1 MLHLKFFRYLG
12 IVLLTFSMLIGVMLD
27 FGFFID
33 KNIQIPVV
41 TSFISFLLGM
51 FFLIYVNDK
60 TK

>member
-27 FGFFID
+27 FGLFID

>member
-1 MLHLKFFRYLG
+1 
-12 IVLLTFSMLIGVMLD
+12 MLIGVMLD
-27 FGFFID
+27 FGLFID
-33 KNIQIPVV
+33 KNIQITVV